1 MKESEYIAVGDLI
14 RVRAAMEAL
23 HGVYASSD
31 PMDKLPYVFEAL
43 QKIEAHLTAKIRVRP

>member
-1 MKESEYIAVGDLI
+1 MKESEYIAVGDLV

-31 PMDKLPYVFEAL
+31 PKNLLPEVFNAL
-43 QKIEAHLTAKIRVRP
+43 QRIEAHLTAKIRVRP